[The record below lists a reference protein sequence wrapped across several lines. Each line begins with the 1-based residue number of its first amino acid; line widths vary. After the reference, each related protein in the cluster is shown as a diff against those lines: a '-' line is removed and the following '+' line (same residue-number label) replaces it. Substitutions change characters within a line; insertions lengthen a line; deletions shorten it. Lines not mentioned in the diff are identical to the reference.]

1 MGQQGVNETKI
12 NETTTM
18 NENGNSVNDEKT
30 KRMIEF
36 LNKATI
42 VCSAITDLN
51 GMLLPRELFMNRE
64 IYKGLKLTIPDLKSL
79 FSSSYLTAL
88 QEPAEKKQK
97 WPLLNLIRQVL
108 RSCNFKLTPKRI
120 SDGYTIDGKK
130 KYKRMLE
137 YSVLTDK
144 ECRKKCCDDKT
155 YAKTVSLYC
164 AIISSR
170 QSVKDELYVLDI
182 CNKTSSKVGINI
194 IKATIEKEKPKTVKK
209 KENYL
214 EDLLLVSNS
223 NLRLFFFLSSV
234 LTFFFRKELCSNA
247 HRLFYLSCPIST
259 LTSSA

>member
-97 WPLLNLIRQVL
+97 WPLLNLLRQILNVYDYKMEPIR
-108 RSCNFKLTPKRI
+108 KA
-120 SDGYTIDGKK
+120 DGYTLEGIK
-130 KYKRMLE
+130 KYKR
-137 YSVLTDK
+137 YFQIT
-144 ECRKKCCDDKT
+144 KK
-155 YAKTVSLYC
+155 
-164 AIISSR
+164 
-170 QSVKDELYVLDI
+170 
-182 CNKTSSKVGINI
+182 
-194 IKATIEKEKPKTVKK
+194 
-209 KENYL
+209 
-214 EDLLLVSNS
+214 
-223 NLRLFFFLSSV
+223 NL
-234 LTFFFRKELCSNA
+234 KNN
-247 HRLFYLSCPIST
+247 
-259 LTSSA
+259 